1 MNNLLLC
8 LLSVIAVVLLFAGCQ
23 TDPKQKIVFLKNPQV
38 LKHYELIPVGK
49 VWKDPNSD
57 LSKYDKIIVDSV
69 ITSKKLNKSTLAKL
83 NLTSLLGTDKKEF
96 IEFVKYTENAFKR
109 AIRKDKRLKLTDTP
123 GPNTLILRLALVK
136 VVPGK
141 PLFGIVRNV
150 PIPVG
155 KASFII
161 TPAAK
166 LTGIALN
173 DVKGSVAIEGELI
186 DSQSGKVVA
195 MFADTRTETPS
206 VINIRAMST
215 YGTPKKI
222 VDAWAVLFVKALNRK
237 PGAKLDAPPLFKL
250 IEL

>member
-1 MNNLLLC
+1 
-8 LLSVIAVVLLFAGCQ
+8 VIV
-23 TDPKQKIVFLKNPQV
+23 
-38 LKHYELIPVGK
+38 E
-49 VWKDPNSD
+49 
-57 LSKYDKIIVDSV
+57 SV
-69 ITSKKLNKSTLAKL
+69 ITSKQLDKSALEEL
-83 NLTSLLGTDKKEF
+83 NLGSLIGTDKKEF

-109 AIRKDKRLKLTDTP
+109 AIRKDKRLKLVDVP

-141 PLFGIVRNV
+141 PLFGIVRNI

-155 KASFII
+155 QASFII

-166 LTGIALN
+166 VTGIAFN
-173 DVKGSVAIEGELI
+173 DLKGSVAIEGELR
-186 DSQSGKVVA
+186 DSQTGKIVA

-206 VINIRAMST
+206 VINIRAMTT

-237 PGAKLDAPPLFKL
+237 PGEKLDAPPLFKL